1 MRSLDLSSCCV
12 RIPSTPTCGSD
23 VYMYGALVHEIIA
36 ETPLFGTLG
45 PHELIYA
52 VACGRKHP
60 TANLQTST
68 IIKVSKTY
76 KTFSEHIRKISSK
89 SEQIFFLIDT
99 FC

>member
-1 MRSLDLSSCCV
+1 MRSLDLSACCV

-36 ETPLFGTLG
+36 EAPLFGTLG

-68 IIKVSKTY
+68 IIKV
-76 KTFSEHIRKISSK
+76 
-89 SEQIFFLIDT
+89 IDIKVT
-99 FC
+99 STIIKVKKGRVGILPSHQLL